1 MKRLIDIL
9 SKKNNVVLK
18 QQELVD
24 MLTKY
29 TSPIE
34 IQEYLGDLLS
44 KSELNLTGYE
54 HQLGFYKF
62 IIADVGGRY
71 PRRVRLHFWRRGQ
84 IEKDIH
90 DHIASFASIVLQ
102 GTLTSTKFSIS
113 DLGDEYYRQDFVAV
127 GDSCEPSTESSQ
139 TIKLIPK
146 NKSTIKKG
154 DVYYLN
160 FNELHCA
167 EPLSICT
174 ISLILQDSP
183 VDRNIHVY
191 RLRQSTSEVIN
202 SSRTLYV
209 DEKRRI
215 LEEMHFQLGEKN
227 VDE

>member
-9 SKKNNVVLK
+9 SKKNNIALE

-24 MLTKY
+24 MLTRY

-34 IQEYLGDLLS
+34 TKEYLGDLLS
-44 KSELNLTGYE
+44 KGELNLSGYE

-62 IIADVGGRY
+62 IIADIDGMY
-71 PRRVRLHFWRRGQ
+71 PRRLRLHFWRRGQ

-90 DHIASFASIVLQ
+90 DHIASFASMVLQ

-113 DLGDEYYRQDFVAV
+113 DLGNEYYRQNFVAV
-127 GDSCEPSTESSQ
+127 GDSCEPSTESEQ
-139 TIKLIPK
+139 TIKLIP
-146 NKSTIKKG
+146 NSKSIIKAG
-154 DVYYLN
+154 EIYHLN

-183 VDRNIHVY
+183 VDRNIQVY
-191 RLRQSTSEVIN
+191 RASQSTNEVIS
-202 SSRTLYV
+202 SSRTLYF
-209 DEKRRI
+209 DEKRRV
-215 LEEMHFQLGEKN
+215 LEEIHFQLGEKN